1 MRFRCLTALALA
13 FPPVL
18 AAQDGSLLERVRAA
32 MELPV
37 RSNEA
42 REAGVPDQRVR
53 TTIWDIFRSGVPAND
68 ASSIVDAE
76 ARTVREGGSGDN
88 FGSYVRS
95 QVESGLRG
103 RELADAIH
111 REHAR
116 RGMGKPGA
124 SGRRDGADEPGSA
137 KNRRDGRPD
146 DAGRRDDAGRSDDAR
161 GQGEA
166 AGQDAPGRRSG
177 ADRPAQAGER
187 RQDNGQTPRQDTGAG
202 RGRQP

>member
-1 MRFRCLTALALA
+1 
-13 FPPVL
+13 
-18 AAQDGSLLERVRAA
+18 

-37 RSNEA
+37 RSTEA

-53 TTIWDIFRSGVPAND
+53 TTIWDIFRSGVPADD
-68 ASSIVDAE
+68 ASRIVDAE
-76 ARTVREGGSGDN
+76 VRTVREGGSSDN

-124 SGRRDGADEPGSA
+124 AGRRNGADEPGRA
-137 KNRRDGRPD
+137 NNRRDGRPD
-146 DAGRRDDAGRSDDAR
+146 DAGRRDDAGRSDDGR

-166 AGQDAPGRRSG
+166 AQDAPGRRSG
-177 ADRPAQAGER
+177 ADRPAPAAGR
-187 RQDNGQTPRQDTGAG
+187 RQDNAQTQRQDSGAG